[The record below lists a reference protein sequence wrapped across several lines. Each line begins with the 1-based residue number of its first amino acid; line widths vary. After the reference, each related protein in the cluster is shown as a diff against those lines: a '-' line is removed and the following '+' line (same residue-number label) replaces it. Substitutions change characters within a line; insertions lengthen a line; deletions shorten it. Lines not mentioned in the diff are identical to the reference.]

1 MPCFIVLKSLSLC
14 EVGFVVK
21 LTMRVNGYN
30 KRTDIGALLTLQ
42 SDQEKT
48 HLFTMKAAFFICFR
62 DKSRIATS

>member
-14 EVGFVVK
+14 GVGFVVK

-42 SDQEKT
+42 SDQRENS
-48 HLFTMKAAFFICFR
+48 FIYYEGSVFYLLP
-62 DKSRIATS
+62 

>member
-14 EVGFVVK
+14 GVGFVVK
-21 LTMRVNGYN
+21 LTMRVNAYN

-48 HLFTMKAAFFICFR
+48 HLFTMKSAFFICFR
-62 DKSRIATS
+62 DKSRIATA